1 MNPIDFSLPDHRPFP
16 FRRPAVQAR
25 ESMVVSGHWLASA
38 AGHRILAAGG
48 NAFDAGVAT
57 GLCLNVAVPQW
68 TSIAG
73 VAPIVTYRA
82 EDRSLSTIS
91 GLGWWPRRA
100 SVDFFNQHCG
110 GDIPRGVLRSVV
122 PSACD
127 AWLTTLKLYGTMS
140 LAEVAAPAIDL
151 AERGFPAYPLF
162 MKWMGILRDRFV
174 TEWPSSA
181 AALLHDGQVPE
192 RGALVRQPALARTL
206 KRLCQAE
213 ARAAGGDRERG
224 IQAARD
230 EFYRGE
236 IARDMVSWYREQGGL
251 LEEDDLADFSVE
263 VERPVTTTYGP
274 YEVHGCGFWCQG
286 PVVQQTL
293 NILEG
298 SGVDGLAHNSPEYV
312 HLLAE
317 AFKLAF
323 SDRHAYYGD
332 PRFVDVPAETL
343 LSKAYAHAR
352 RAQIRPDRAWPEMP
366 PPGEMDGHPRR
377 TPDLV
382 GAAAGPRDPVPDL
395 DTSYLCV
402 VDPQGNAMS
411 ATPSDG
417 CHGGPIVPT
426 LGHIVS
432 TRGAQS
438 WLDPSHP
445 SSVQGRKRPR
455 LTPNPSIV
463 TRDGELVMP
472 FGTPGSDAQPHV
484 MVQVFLNML
493 QFGMDPQQA
502 IEAPRFITH
511 SHPDTAHPHLAQP
524 GRLELERGF
533 DPSVGEALRKL
544 GHDVHRWEFDTETG
558 SGACAILKDPETGTL
573 IGGADPRRDS
583 YAIGW

>member
-1 MNPIDFSLPDHRPFP
+1 MRAIDLSLPDHRPYP

-25 ESMVVSGHWLASA
+25 ESLVVSGHWLASV

-57 GLCLNVAVPQW
+57 GLCLNVVLPQW
-68 TSIAG
+68 TSLAG

-100 SVDFFNQHCG
+100 SIEFFNERCG
-110 GDIPRGVLRSVV
+110 GEIPRGVLRSIV

-127 AWLTTLKLYGTMS
+127 AWLTTLRLYGTMS
-140 LAEVAAPAIDL
+140 LAEVAGPAIDL

-162 MKWMGILRDRFV
+162 IRWMTVLRDRFV
-174 TEWPSSA
+174 NEWPSSA
-181 AALLHDGQVPE
+181 AAFLDEGRVPA
-192 RGALVRQPALARTL
+192 RGWLVRQAALARTL

-236 IARDMVSWYREQGGL
+236 IARDMVSWYREQNGL
-251 LEEDDLADFSVE
+251 LEEDDLAEFSVE
-263 VERPVTTTYGP
+263 VERPVTTSYGP

-293 NILEG
+293 NVLEG
-298 SGVDGLAHNSPEYV
+298 SGVDGLEHNSPEYV
-312 HLLAE
+312 HLVAE
-317 AFKLAF
+317 ALKLAL
-323 SDRHAYYGD
+323 SDRHTYYGD

-343 LSKAYAHAR
+343 LDKAYASER
-352 RAQIRPDRAWPEMP
+352 RNLIDSHRAWPDMP
-366 PPGEMDGHPRR
+366 PAGEVAGYPLARAA
-377 TPDLV
+377 LV
-382 GAAAGPRDPVPDL
+382 GAAAAQRESVPDL

-402 VDPQGNAMS
+402 VDSDGNAIS

-417 CHGGPIVPT
+417 CHGGPVVPA
-426 LGHIVS
+426 LGHLVS
-432 TRGAQS
+432 TRGGQS
-438 WLDPSHP
+438 WLDPAHP
-445 SSVQGRKRPR
+445 ASVQGRKRPR

-463 TRDGELVMP
+463 TRGGELLMP
-472 FGTPGSDAQPHV
+472 FGTPGSDAQPQV
-484 MVQVFLNML
+484 MVQVFLNIL

-502 IEAPRFITH
+502 VEAPRFITH
-511 SHPDTAHPHLAQP
+511 SHPDTAHPHVARP

-533 DPSVGEALRKL
+533 DPSVADALRRL
-544 GHDVHRWEFDTETG
+544 GHEVHRWEFDTETG
-558 SGACAILKDPETGTL
+558 SGACAIVKDPEHGTL